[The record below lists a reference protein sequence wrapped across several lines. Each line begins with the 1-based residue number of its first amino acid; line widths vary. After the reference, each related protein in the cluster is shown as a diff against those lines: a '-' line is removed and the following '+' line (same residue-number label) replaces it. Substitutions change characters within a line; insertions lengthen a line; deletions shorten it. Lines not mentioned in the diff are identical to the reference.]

1 MRKTISEDEK
11 KNFCKLWGYNTT
23 DENRTW
29 KNITKE
35 INFMRL
41 IEKKIVNYLPYYKK
55 FVLLHADYYQG
66 AVKRFTL
73 RVNSL
78 PDGQG

>member
-1 MRKTISEDEK
+1 
-11 KNFCKLWGYNTT
+11 
-23 DENRTW
+23 
-29 KNITKE
+29 
-35 INFMRL
+35 MRL

-55 FVLLHADYYQG
+55 FVLLHADYYQA
-66 AVKRFTL
+66 AVFRCTL

>member
-1 MRKTISEDEK
+1 
-11 KNFCKLWGYNTT
+11 
-23 DENRTW
+23 
-29 KNITKE
+29 
-35 INFMRL
+35 MRL
-41 IEKKIVNYLPYYKK
+41 HEKKIVNYLSYYKK

>member
-1 MRKTISEDEK
+1 
-11 KNFCKLWGYNTT
+11 
-23 DENRTW
+23 
-29 KNITKE
+29 
-35 INFMRL
+35 MRL
-41 IEKKIVNYLPYYKK
+41 LEKKIVNYLLYYKK

-78 PDGQG
+78 PDGPG

>member
-1 MRKTISEDEK
+1 LSEISANALYAPSFQASK
-11 KNFCKLWGYNTT
+11 LKNT
-23 DENRTW
+23 
-29 KNITKE
+29 TKE

-41 IEKKIVNYLPYYKK
+41 LEKKIVNYLPYYKK

>member
-1 MRKTISEDEK
+1 
-11 KNFCKLWGYNTT
+11 
-23 DENRTW
+23 
-29 KNITKE
+29 
-35 INFMRL
+35 MRL
-41 IEKKIVNYLPYYKK
+41 LEKKIVNYLPYYKK

-66 AVKRFTL
+66 AIKRFTL